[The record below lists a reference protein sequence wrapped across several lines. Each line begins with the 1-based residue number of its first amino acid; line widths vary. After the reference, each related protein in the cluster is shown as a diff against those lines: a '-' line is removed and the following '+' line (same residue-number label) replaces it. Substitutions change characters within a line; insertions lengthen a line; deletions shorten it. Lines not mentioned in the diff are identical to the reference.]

1 MFDTLSAK
9 IINTEKNQV
18 LSETA
23 MATIFK
29 LLRIQYAL
37 SHQDEVDKQDIFLM
51 GQKDVENPY
60 SFNNPKASIK
70 PERTAGA
77 DLNDSLESV

>member
-1 MFDTLSAK
+1 
-9 IINTEKNQV
+9 V
-18 LSETA
+18 LNEAA

-51 GQKDVENPY
+51 GQREVENPY
-60 SFNNPKASIK
+60 SYVNPTQRQ
-70 PERTAGA
+70 ERTI
-77 DLNDSLESV
+77 DINESVESAHPNFD